1 MLKNIYIIT
10 SKYNNKDFIKINR
23 YISKNISLYYHNIV
37 ISNQVIKHQLS
48 NIKKLSQN
56 KLTDY

>member
-23 YISKNISLYYHNIV
+23 YISKNIRLYYHNIV
-37 ISNQVIKHQLS
+37 ISNQVIKYQLS